1 MLSQMEKSNRDKQ
14 INNCKIYQAAQLSS
28 SKNRNSMPTEES
40 DRETL
45 ACCQF
50 TLREDWENHIYIFKD
65 IISFNGF

>member
-28 SKNRNSMPTEES
+28 SKNRNSMPKEES

-50 TLREDWENHIYIFKD
+50 TLRED
-65 IISFNGF
+65 